1 MRNSDNSLIIRSLR
15 FLKQIDT
22 KAIVLGK
29 LNCYLLTY
37 ILILEVLQPY
47 RMLKEC
53 QLKYIL
59 QDIVLYTYKL
69 QLANV
74 HSALILI
81 QSTDTRKNKSKYN
94 VILKIR
100 FHGSVRVAEGS
111 NDRLGI
117 YLEGFRTP

>member
-22 KAIVLGK
+22 KVIVLGK
-29 LNCYLLTY
+29 LSCYLLTY

-59 QDIVLYTYKL
+59 QDIVLHTYKL

-74 HSALILI
+74 HSALI
-81 QSTDTRKNKSKYN
+81 SEYNPKDTRKNKSKYN

-100 FHGSVRVAEGS
+100 FHGSIRVAEGS
-111 NDRLGI
+111 NDR
-117 YLEGFRTP
+117 

>member
-1 MRNSDNSLIIRSLR
+1 
-15 FLKQIDT
+15 
-22 KAIVLGK
+22 
-29 LNCYLLTY
+29 
-37 ILILEVLQPY
+37 
-47 RMLKEC
+47 MLKEC

-69 QLANV
+69 ELANV

-100 FHGSVRVAEGS
+100 FHGSIRVAEGS

>member
-22 KAIVLGK
+22 KVIVLGK
-29 LNCYLLTY
+29 LSCYLLTY

-59 QDIVLYTYKL
+59 QDIVLHTYKL

-81 QSTDTRKNKSKYN
+81 QSKSKYN

-100 FHGSVRVAEGS
+100 FHGSIRVAEGS
-111 NDRLGI
+111 NDR
-117 YLEGFRTP
+117 